1 MKTEISHVKLDNGQ
15 ELRVVEEGREGS
27 TVFVRPLGEKESNRC
42 ETVTFDSEEEHLV
55 PTRPVYCATL
65 HTTGEVGCKE
75 DILTS
80 VRVVPDGRNGSTVY
94 GRTLR
99 SDEPDT
105 GLAPQLRPGDNFAF
119 RAGSLVLSVDN
130 VDISAATKFE
140 DGYSSIAN
148 TVYTWL
154 SLYPNLNSKI
164 IPQEVT
170 YLLLSV
176 ARRLDASHEGFSLLH
191 SKLKELETV
200 EYGIRQRNLNFEIR
214 GLVEIAIVAMN
225 RAFQMADQ
233 LGNHFSLSTPFPTS
247 VKDKLVAIKNMRDAY
262 EHIDNRAFGLA
273 GQKSKPHPD
282 ALSVFNFERLFQE
295 GIATYGSYE
304 LDIYNEAIQL
314 LIDTRQYLKDAT
326 SELASL

>member
-27 TVFVRPLGEKESNRC
+27 TVFVRPLGEKEIDRG

-55 PTRPVYCATL
+55 PTRPVYYATL

-130 VDISAATKFE
+130 IDISAATKFE

-164 IPQEVT
+164 TPQEVT

-200 EYGIRQRNLNFEIR
+200 EYGIRERNLNFEIV

-225 RAFQMADQ
+225 RAFQMAEQ
-233 LGNHFSLSTPFPTS
+233 LGNRFSLSTPFPTS
-247 VKDKLVAIKNMRDAY
+247 VKDKLAAIKNMRDAY

-273 GQKSKPHPD
+273 GQKSQPHPD

>member
-1 MKTEISHVKLDNGQ
+1 M
-15 ELRVVEEGREGS
+15 
-27 TVFVRPLGEKESNRC
+27 
-42 ETVTFDSEEEHLV
+42 
-55 PTRPVYCATL
+55 
-65 HTTGEVGCKE
+65 
-75 DILTS
+75 
-80 VRVVPDGRNGSTVY
+80 
-94 GRTLR
+94 
-99 SDEPDT
+99 
-105 GLAPQLRPGDNFAF
+105 
-119 RAGSLVLSVDN
+119 SVDN

-164 IPQEVT
+164 IPKEVT

-200 EYGIRQRNLNFEIR
+200 EYGIRQRNLIFEIV

-225 RAFQMADQ
+225 RAFQMADR

-262 EHIDNRAFGLA
+262 EHIDNRAFGLV
-273 GQKSKPHPD
+273 GQKPKPHPD

>member
-15 ELRVVEEGREGS
+15 EIRVVEEGREGS
-27 TVFVRPLGEKESNRC
+27 TVFVRPLGEKEIDRG
-42 ETVTFDSEEEHLV
+42 ETVTFDPEEEHLV
-55 PTRPVYCATL
+55 PTIPVYCATL

-75 DILTS
+75 DILTW

-94 GRTLR
+94 GRTLG

-164 IPQEVT
+164 IPQEVS

-191 SKLKELETV
+191 SKLKELDTV

-247 VKDKLVAIKNMRDAY
+247 VKHKLVAIKNMRDAY
-262 EHIDNRAFGLA
+262 EHIDNRAFGLV
-273 GQKSKPHPD
+273 GQKPKPHPD

>member
-1 MKTEISHVKLDNGQ
+1 MKTEIDHVKLGNGQ
-15 ELRVVEEGREGS
+15 EIRVVEEGREGS
-27 TVFVRPLGEKESNRC
+27 TVFVRPLGEKEIDRG

-164 IPQEVT
+164 IPQQVS

-200 EYGIRQRNLNFEIR
+200 EYGIRQRNLIFEIV

-233 LGNHFSLSTPFPTS
+233 LGHDFSVSTLFPTS
-247 VKDKLVAIKNMRDAY
+247 VKDKLAAIKNMRDAY
-262 EHIDNRAFGLA
+262 EHIDNRAFGLV
-273 GQKSKPHPD
+273 GQKPKRHPD
-282 ALSVFNFERLFQE
+282 ALSVFNVERLFQE

>member
-15 ELRVVEEGREGS
+15 EIRVVEEGREGS
-27 TVFVRPLGEKESNRC
+27 TVFVRPLGEKEIDRG
-42 ETVTFDSEEEHLV
+42 ETVTFDPEEEHLV
-55 PTRPVYCATL
+55 PTIPVYCAPL

-75 DILTS
+75 DLLTG

-164 IPQEVT
+164 IRKEVS

-176 ARRLDASHEGFSLLH
+176 ARRLDARPEVFSLLH
-191 SKLKELETV
+191 SKLKERETV
-200 EYGIRQRNLNFEIR
+200 EYGIRQRNLIFEIR

-225 RAFQMADQ
+225 RAFQMADR
-233 LGNHFSLSTPFPTS
+233 LGNRFSLSTPFPTS

-262 EHIDNRAFGLA
+262 EHIDNRAFGLV

-295 GIATYGSYE
+295 GIATYGSYG

-314 LIDTRQYLKDAT
+314 LVDTRQYLKDAT

>member
-27 TVFVRPLGEKESNRC
+27 TVFVRPLGEKEIDRR
-42 ETVTFDSEEEHLV
+42 ETVTFDPEEEHLV
-55 PTRPVYCATL
+55 PTIPVYCAPL

-75 DILTS
+75 DILTW
-80 VRVVPDGRNGSTVY
+80 VRVVPDCRNGSTVY
-94 GRTLR
+94 GRTLG

-164 IPQEVT
+164 IPKEVS

-200 EYGIRQRNLNFEIR
+200 EYGIRQRNLIFEIV

-225 RAFQMADQ
+225 RAFQMADR
-233 LGNHFSLSTPFPTS
+233 LGNHFPLSTPFPTS

>member
-1 MKTEISHVKLDNGQ
+1 MKTEISHVKLDHGQ
-15 ELRVVEEGREGS
+15 EIRVVEEGREGS
-27 TVFVRPLGEKESNRC
+27 TVFVRPLGEKEIDRG
-42 ETVTFDSEEEHLV
+42 ETVTFDPEEEHLV
-55 PTRPVYCATL
+55 PTSPVYCATL

-75 DILTS
+75 DILTW

-140 DGYSSIAN
+140 DGYSSITN

-154 SLYPNLNSKI
+154 SLYPTLNSKI
-164 IPQEVT
+164 IPKEVS

-200 EYGIRQRNLNFEIR
+200 EDGIRQRNLIFEIV

-247 VKDKLVAIKNMRDAY
+247 VKHKLVAIKNMRDAY